1 MIRTLSENDSPLAEF
16 AAELTP
22 ASDDPVMGQ
31 ELFRQATVGAS
42 LAGDPHVDVRHNPD
56 FIMRIPVTLRVVIG
70 SATMSVSALSKLS
83 KGALVP
89 LDRKIGEPV
98 DVLVNGRVV
107 ARGEIV
113 VADEASSRFGI
124 KLTEVGN
131 ITEHGR

>member
-1 MIRTLSENDSPLAEF
+1 MIRALSEDDSPLAEF

-22 ASDDPVMGQ
+22 PADGSTMGQ
-31 ELFRQATVGAS
+31 EPSRRAPAGAS
-42 LAGDPHVDVRHNPD
+42 IDVDAQIDTSRNPD
-56 FIMRIPVTLRVVIG
+56 FIMRIPVTLRIVIG

-83 KGALVP
+83 KGALIP

-113 VADEASSRFGI
+113 VADETSSRFGI
-124 KLTEVGN
+124 KLTEVGT
-131 ITEHGR
+131 IAEQGR